1 MTTNRQANEREKL
14 WLKQV
19 WVAEQGLFY
28 KITANK
34 AEQESGQTAG
44 TRVSNYMNAGRE
56 WSVYVISSR
65 YEIEVASF

>member
-1 MTTNRQANEREKL
+1 MERNQQSGEKL

-34 AEQESGQTAG
+34 AQQESGQIAG
-44 TRVSNYMNAGRE
+44 TRVSNYMNVGRE